1 MTAEPVEIVE
11 PEPSVADLTPA
22 LRPSSALVEPAADTA
37 QIEKAFR
44 AYTALCDRLLNS
56 DDYQQIGPKRFRKKS
71 GWRKLAVA
79 FGVSCELVDKDYAFN
94 DKGEIVRAECVV
106 RATAPNG
113 RSMDGLGVCH
123 RTERGFSKPEH
134 DIPATAMTRATNRA
148 CSDLFGMGEVSAEEV
163 GAAGHPVDDATEH
176 HASKAAIEEFTGR
189 VNMAPVP
196 VRDAFAAWKADQSF
210 PWPWPE
216 AAVEAMD
223 AELDR
228 LLAEHGARNG
238 DESEG
243 SGDADEGRVAAPPAS
258 DRPSPDPDEPRGY
271 ALWTN
276 DELVAEIK
284 KRNEEHPD
292 REQMPHSGN
301 KERLVAELRAWD
313 AVHGC
318 PWEYEPE
325 SPPFQ

>member
-1 MTAEPVEIVE
+1 MTAEPVEVVE

-22 LRPSSALVEPAADTA
+22 LRPASALVEPAAETDK
-37 QIEKAFR
+37 IEQAFR
-44 AYTALCDRLLNS
+44 AYTALCDRLLNA
-56 DDYQQIGPKRFRKKS
+56 DDYQRIGPKQFRKKS

-94 DKGEIVRAECVV
+94 DKGEIQRAECIV

-123 RTERGFSKPEH
+123 RAERGFSKPEH

-163 GAAGHPVDDATEH
+163 GAAGHPVDDATEQ
-176 HASKAAIEEFTGR
+176 HASKAAIDEFAAR

-196 VRDAFAAWKADQSF
+196 VRDAFQAWKADQSF

-216 AAVEAMD
+216 AAVDAMN

-228 LLAEHGARNG
+228 LLAEHGAR
-238 DESEG
+238 SEG
-243 SGDADEGRVAAPPAS
+243 SGGADEGNLAVPPAS
-258 DRPSPDPDEPRGY
+258 DRPSPDPDEAPFEPHGY
-271 ALWTN
+271 DLWSAA
-276 DELVAEIK
+276 DLELECQARDLPK
-284 KRNEEHPD
+284 SGDKQKRVD
-292 REQMPHSGN
+292 R
-301 KERLVAELRAWD
+301 LRAWD
-313 AVHGC
+313 AANGPKWDVEPSEH
-318 PWEYEPE
+318 PW
-325 SPPFQ
+325 